1 MDNTMRIPIYVL
13 AAIALANIAP
23 VSGQDWFGSM
33 LATGILTGSIFTLV
47 LMRASAGREIHTHH
61 RYNLFVFGFVSH
73 RRSSNMALANNAR
86 LLLFWVL
93 LSVMVMMVTPII
105 APLRDTAPNRDD
117 NYHFLTGVTEWNGV
131 PRRDFRHLWF
141 ASLIVALG
149 AIFQDGWTLLQT
161 ARDEDLGG
169 PTNPPPAG
177 VPNAATTVRQSQNRN
192 HRLFHSILKYID
204 KTSSVYKLATTHFN
218 QDGRGLFNYLW
229 TYGYKAPTTK
239 QVQKKEAVW
248 KDASVASL
256 RIRIDED
263 TPQTWK
269 EWCMDHG
276 SRIGKTLAQIRTK
289 YLEGPSDQFDVVVV
303 PERSSLVNGG
313 AGNYVYPVNYPAHYP
328 AALAGTAHP
337 NAGEPDLDTLAQFLS
352 GVWVDMI
359 LHGKIKEPPKGTV
372 LQTYG
377 DDVSKQHNTQ
387 AQAFAI
393 NNASTWYVPEVEKG
407 SVLQTGSPEL
417 PIYPGSPNEGV
428 LPDSTQGGLFSAY
441 QVMPMMDPTTGRV
454 RNHVFAVKR
463 DSINARTL
471 CFVCGG
477 RGHVA
482 RMDGKTC
489 STLEMGVEVPKSL
502 LEATIYSDGVEYPKF
517 NPKFKP
523 RSDTGSHS
531 RDRTQR
537 AVVRVAAPA
546 RRPSGYDSSGS
557 RSKARVQEV
566 APVPTPPEGDSTD
579 SEDSKNNAHMV
590 EIAMDFGGI
599 QI

>member
-1 MDNTMRIPIYVL
+1 MKNKHKQAQRKQLLTNLRHRI
-13 AAIALANIAP
+13 
-23 VSGQDWFGSM
+23 GHCWD
-33 LATGILTGSIFTLV
+33 
-47 LMRASAGREIHTHH
+47 AS
-61 RYNLFVFGFVSH
+61 
-73 RRSSNMALANNAR
+73 RRSAFQQGVATLC
-86 LLLFWVL
+86 V
-93 LSVMVMMVTPII
+93 
-105 APLRDTAPNRDD
+105 RDRP
-117 NYHFLTGVTEWNGV
+117 G
-131 PRRDFRHLWF
+131 F
-141 ASLIVALG
+141 AHA
-149 AIFQDGWTLLQT
+149 
-161 ARDEDLGG
+161 
-169 PTNPPPAG
+169 
-177 VPNAATTVRQSQNRN
+177 
-192 HRLFHSILKYID
+192 
-204 KTSSVYKLATTHFN
+204 
-218 QDGRGLFNYLW
+218 
-229 TYGYKAPTTK
+229 
-239 QVQKKEAVW
+239 
-248 KDASVASL
+248 
-256 RIRIDED
+256 
-263 TPQTWK
+263 PQTWK
-269 EWCMDHG
+269 EWCVDHG
-276 SRIGKTLAQIRTK
+276 SRIGKTLAHIRTK
-289 YLEGPSDQFDVVVV
+289 YLEGFPDQFDVVVV

-377 DDVSKQHNTQ
+377 DDVSKQHTTQ

-537 AVVRVAAPA
+537 AVVRVATPA

-557 RSKARVQEV
+557 RSKARVQEHPAALARERV
-566 APVPTPPEGDSTD
+566 GEAQSRAQREKRSFISTYRRSLESSMGCLLCILPTWPLPDFIRTKPDVIRVTATKSSSKPALSRLSWPHLLTEG
-579 SEDSKNNAHMV
+579 NAV
-590 EIAMDFGGI
+590 RARRACLWQALPLAKCLAMTKRSVTRLPATPNDRWG
-599 QI
+599 

>member
-1 MDNTMRIPIYVL
+1 MGNTMRISIYVL
-13 AAIALANIAP
+13 AAIALANIASI
-23 VSGQDWFGSM
+23 SGQDWFGSK
-33 LATGILTGSIFTLV
+33 LATGNLTGSIFTLV
-47 LMRASAGREIHTHH
+47 LMRASAGRGIHTHH
-61 RYNLFVFGFVSH
+61 RYNPFVFGVFSH
-73 RRSSNMALANNAR
+73 RRSSNMASTNCAAGLV
-86 LLLFWVL
+86 LFWVL
-93 LSVMVMMVTPII
+93 LSVMVTPIT

-117 NYHFLTGVTEWNGV
+117 NYHFLTGVTEWNGI

-169 PTNPPPAG
+169 PANPPPGG

-192 HRLFHSILKYID
+192 HRLFHSILKYIA
-204 KTSSVYKLATTHFN
+204 KTSSIYKLATESFN

-229 TYGYKAPTTK
+229 TFGYKTPTTK

-269 EWCMDHG
+269 EWCVDHG
-276 SRIGKTLAQIRTK
+276 SRIGKTLAHIRTK
-289 YLEGPSDQFDVVVV
+289 YLEGFPDQFDVVVV

-313 AGNYVYPVNYPAHYP
+313 AGNYVYPANYPAHFP
-328 AALAGTAHP
+328 AALAGNAHP

-372 LQTYG
+372 LQTAYV
-377 DDVSKQHNTQ
+377 DDVSMQYTTQ
-387 AQAFAI
+387 AQAFAV
-393 NNASTWYVPEVEKG
+393 NNASSWYVAEEAEKA
-407 SVLQTGSPEL
+407 SVLRTGGPEL
-417 PIYPGSPNEGV
+417 PIYPGSPNEGA

-441 QVMPMMDPTTGRV
+441 QVMPMMYPTTGRV

-517 NPKFKP
+517 KP
-523 RSDTGSHS
+523 RSDKSS
-531 RDRTQR
+531 YSRDRRDRTQR
-537 AVVRVAAPA
+537 AVVRIAAPA

-566 APVPTPPEGDSTD
+566 APVPAPPEDESTD